1 MFFVSLAVAAVF
13 VETQQYYPGN
23 KILCS
28 SSTSKKEKARNRGFF
43 FFEFTGSVP
52 HLVVSTHLKNIGQIG
67 SFPQVGVKI
76 KKI

>member
-43 FFEFTGSVP
+43 FEFTGSVR
-52 HLVVSTHLKNIGQIG
+52 LFG
-67 SFPQVGVKI
+67 SVRTGPEE
-76 KKI
+76 